1 MPIQSNDLRKPLTSW
16 SIFVAVLALALL
28 SALPA
33 ALAQG
38 VSTAVDEVR
47 ALNARILHDL
57 LVERDAST
65 LEANTLDDF
74 LVIAPGGRVEDKQQA
89 LAGVG
94 SLDVRSI
101 ELSDER
107 WIERDDMIVL
117 IGKLVADGTMQPL
130 GKLPPMKYLA
140 VFVRADGEWK
150 MQARSL
156 TMCAP
161 IAVQRGVC

>member
-1 MPIQSNDLRKPLTSW
+1 MSQSLTRISLILW
-16 SIFVAVLALALL
+16 IALHVAVVA
-28 SALPA
+28 SAQDSP
-33 ALAQG
+33 G
-38 VSTAVDEVR
+38 AVETVR
-47 ALNARILHDL
+47 ALNQQILHDL

-74 LVIAPGGRVEDKQQA
+74 LVIAPGGRVETKRQA
-89 LAGVG
+89 VAGVG

-107 WIERDDMIVL
+107 WIERDGMIVL

-130 GKLPPMKYLA
+130 GRLPPMKYLA
-140 VFVRADGEWK
+140 VFVETDAGWK

-156 TMCAP
+156 TPCAA
-161 IAVQRGVC
+161 IAVERGVC